1 MKLRNP
7 LVICVALTLLLFTTT
22 SSSGAAKQRRSSDI
36 IINVVGD
43 VHGES
48 AIKRDAIPS
57 LKKYFADGNL
67 NIFNLETAVT
77 NQSVKEEK
85 QYNFKTNL
93 AFLQTLKSIGLN
105 VATIANNHSYDYG
118 AEGFLETL
126 QNLDKAGIKYVGGGV
141 NRDLAYQGQIFTV
154 KGMRI
159 GVLGIAKV
167 NGGPASIAGREKP
180 GTTNGYDSVS
190 TEKAISEIK
199 KASDVVII
207 LVHWGEEG
215 SFCPRP
221 SELASARTWQSLGA
235 DIIVGSHTHTLQ
247 PIQLEKNQLV
257 AYSMGNF
264 IFYSS
269 QIENR
274 NTGLLKIRI
283 SPKKRISY
291 SIQPFVIN
299 NLTKVP
305 EITDS
310 YAAGTCIPDQA
321 KTTVR

>member
-1 MKLRNP
+1 ML
-7 LVICVALTLLLFTTT
+7 LTTAST
-22 SSSGAAKQRRSSDI
+22 SNAAKSSKSSDV

-43 VHGES
+43 IHGES
-48 AIKRDAIPS
+48 AIKREALPG

-77 NQSVKEEK
+77 DQEKKEEK
-85 QYNFKTNL
+85 EYNFKTNL
-93 AFLQTLKSIGLN
+93 AFLKTLHSVGFNL
-105 VATIANNHSYDYG
+105 ATVANNHSYDFG
-118 AEGFLETL
+118 AEGFLNTL
-126 QNLDKAGIKYVGGGV
+126 QTLDKAGIKYVGGGV
-141 NRDLAYQGQIFTV
+141 NSAIAYQGQIFKM
-154 KGMRI
+154 KGLRI

-167 NGGPASIAGREKP
+167 NGGPASIAGKEKP
-180 GTTNGYDSVS
+180 GTTNGYDAAS
-190 TEKAISEIK
+190 TESAITAIK
-199 KASDVVII
+199 MVSDIVIV

-221 SELASARTWQSLGA
+221 AELSSARKWQSLGA

-247 PIQLEKNQLV
+247 PIKFAKNQLV

-269 QIENR
+269 RLENR
-274 NTGLLKIRI
+274 STGVLKIRI
-283 SPKKRISY
+283 SPTKRITY
-291 SIQPFVIN
+291 QLQPFVIN

-305 EITDS
+305 APSTS
-310 YAAGTCIPDQA
+310 VVAGTYCPDQA

>member
-1 MKLRNP
+1 MKLRAHI
-7 LVICVALTLLLFTTT
+7 LISVITTLSLIAST
-22 SSSGAAKQRRSSDI
+22 SPSNAARKSRDV

-48 AIKRDAIPS
+48 AIKKESIPP

-77 NQSVKEEK
+77 AETKKEEK
-85 QYNFKTNL
+85 EYNFKSEPS
-93 AFLQTLKSIGLN
+93 FLKVLRSVGFN
-105 VATIANNHSYDYG
+105 VATVANNHSYDFG
-118 AEGFLETL
+118 EKGFLDTL
-126 QNLDKAGIKYVGGGV
+126 HALDKAGIKYVGGGV
-141 NRDLAYQGQIFTV
+141 NSDIAYQGQIFKV
-154 KGMRI
+154 KGLRI

-167 NGGPASIAGREKP
+167 NGGPASIAGKEKP
-180 GTTNGYDSVS
+180 GTTNGYDAAS
-190 TEKAISEIK
+190 TESAITAIK
-199 KASDVVII
+199 KVSDIVII

-221 SELASARTWQSLGA
+221 AELSSARKWQSLGA

-257 AYSMGNF
+257 AYSLGNF

-269 QIENR
+269 QLENR
-274 NTGLLKIRI
+274 STGLLKIRI
-283 SPKKRISY
+283 SPKKRITY
-291 SIQPFVIN
+291 SLQPFVIN

-305 EITDS
+305 EISDS
-310 YAAGTCIPDQA
+310 YAAGACLPDQA

>member
-1 MKLRNP
+1 MKLRAHI
-7 LVICVALTLLLFTTT
+7 LISVITTLSLLAST
-22 SSSGAAKQRRSSDI
+22 SPSSAARKSRDV

-48 AIKRDAIPS
+48 AIKKEAIPS

-77 NQSVKEEK
+77 DFDKKEKKE
-85 QYNFKTNL
+85 YNFKTNPS
-93 AFLQTLKSIGLN
+93 FLKTLRSVGFN
-105 VATIANNHSYDYG
+105 VATVANNHSYDFG
-118 AEGFLETL
+118 EKGFLDTL
-126 QNLDKAGIKYVGGGV
+126 QALDKAGIRYVGGGV
-141 NRDLAYQGQIFTV
+141 NSAIAYQGQIFTI
-154 KGMRI
+154 KGLRI

-167 NGGPASIAGREKP
+167 HGGPASIAAKEKP
-180 GTTNGYDSVS
+180 GTTNGYDSTS
-190 TEKAISEIK
+190 TEKAITAIK
-199 KASDVVII
+199 KASDVVIV

-221 SELASARTWQSLGA
+221 AELSSARKWQSLGA
-235 DIIVGSHTHTLQ
+235 DIIIGSHTHTLQ
-247 PIQLEKNQLV
+247 PITFAKNQLV

-269 QIENR
+269 QPVNR
-274 NTGLLKIRI
+274 STGLLKIRI
-283 SPKKRISY
+283 SPTKRITY
-291 SIQPFVIN
+291 ALQPFVIN

-305 EITDS
+305 EISNS
-310 YAAGTCIPDQA
+310 YSAGTCVLDQA

>member
-7 LVICVALTLLLFTTT
+7 IVICVAITLLLISTAGT
-22 SSSGAAKQRRSSDI
+22 SNAAKRSKSSDV

-43 VHGES
+43 IHGES
-48 AIKRDAIPS
+48 AIKREAIPG

-77 NQSVKEEK
+77 DHDKKEEK
-85 QYNFKTNL
+85 EYNFKTNL
-93 AFLQTLKSIGLN
+93 AFLKTLRSVGFNL
-105 VATIANNHSYDYG
+105 ATVANNHSYDFG
-118 AEGFLETL
+118 AEGFLDTV
-126 QNLDKAGIKYVGGGV
+126 QALDKAGIKYVGGGV
-141 NRDLAYQGQIFTV
+141 NSDIAYQGQIFKV
-154 KGMRI
+154 KGIRI

-167 NGGPASIAGREKP
+167 NGGPTSIAGREKP
-180 GTTNGYDSVS
+180 GTTNGYDAAS
-190 TEKAISEIK
+190 TESAITAIK
-199 KASDVVII
+199 KVSDIVII

-221 SELASARTWQSLGA
+221 AEISSARKWQSLGA

-247 PIQLEKNQLV
+247 PIALDKNQLV
-257 AYSMGNF
+257 AYSLGNF

-269 QIENR
+269 QLENR
-274 NTGLLKIRI
+274 STGLLKIRI
-283 SPKKRISY
+283 SPKKRITY
-291 SIQPFVIN
+291 SLQPFVIN

-305 EITDS
+305 EISDS
-310 YAAGTCIPDQA
+310 YAAGACLPDQA

>member
-7 LVICVALTLLLFTTT
+7 IVICVAITLLLLTAAGT
-22 SSSGAAKQRRSSDI
+22 SNAAKRSKSSDV

-43 VHGES
+43 IHGES
-48 AIKRDAIPS
+48 AIKREAIPG

-77 NQSVKEEK
+77 DHDKKEEK
-85 QYNFKTNL
+85 EYNFKTNL
-93 AFLQTLKSIGLN
+93 AFLKTLRSVGFNL
-105 VATIANNHSYDYG
+105 ATVANNHSYDFG
-118 AEGFLETL
+118 AEGFLDTL
-126 QNLDKAGIKYVGGGV
+126 QALDKAGIKYVGGGV
-141 NRDLAYQGQIFTV
+141 NSAIAYQGQIFKV
-154 KGMRI
+154 KGIRI

-167 NGGPASIAGREKP
+167 NGGPTSIAGREKP
-180 GTTNGYDSVS
+180 GTTNGYDAAS
-190 TEKAISEIK
+190 TESAITAIK
-199 KASDVVII
+199 KVSDIVII

-221 SELASARTWQSLGA
+221 AEISSARKWQSLGA

-247 PIQLEKNQLV
+247 PIALEKNQLV
-257 AYSMGNF
+257 AYSLGNF

-269 QIENR
+269 QLENR
-274 NTGLLKIRI
+274 STGLLKIRI
-283 SPKKRISY
+283 SPKKRITY
-291 SIQPFVIN
+291 SLQPFVIN

-305 EITDS
+305 EISDS
-310 YAAGTCIPDQA
+310 YTAGACLPDQA

>member
-7 LVICVALTLLLFTTT
+7 ILICVITTVSLLAST
-22 SSSGAAKQRRSSDI
+22 SPSSAARKSRDV

-48 AIKRDAIPS
+48 AIKKEAIPS

-67 NIFNLETAVT
+67 NIFNLETAIT
-77 NQSVKEEK
+77 AETKKEEK
-85 QYNFKTNL
+85 EYNFKSDPSFLKVLRSVGFNL
-93 AFLQTLKSIGLN
+93 AT
-105 VATIANNHSYDYG
+105 VANNHSYDFG
-118 AEGFLETL
+118 EKGFLDTL
-126 QNLDKAGIKYVGGGV
+126 QALDKAGIKYVGGGV
-141 NRDLAYQGQIFTV
+141 NSAIAYQGQVFTV
-154 KGMRI
+154 KGIRI
-159 GVLGIAKV
+159 GVLGLAKV
-167 NGGPASIAGREKP
+167 NGGPASIAGKEKP
-180 GTTNGYDSVS
+180 GTTNGYDAAS
-190 TEKAISEIK
+190 TESAITAIK
-199 KASDVVII
+199 KVSDIVIV

-221 SELASARTWQSLGA
+221 AELSSARKWQSLGA

-247 PIQLEKNQLV
+247 PIKFAKNQLV

-269 QIENR
+269 QLENR
-274 NTGLLKIRI
+274 STGLLKIRI
-283 SPKKRISY
+283 SPTKRITY
-291 SIQPFVIN
+291 EMQPFVIN

-305 EITDS
+305 APSKSDVASTYCS
-310 YAAGTCIPDQA
+310 NQA